1 MSSRAPAAKLGALED
16 PRVIGKTTVVTA
28 IFAGLL
34 LTAEPAF
41 AHHLMGGRMPATFT
55 DGLLSG
61 LGHPVIGLDH
71 FAAVVA
77 VGCLAAAHRAAP
89 ALALGFVLAMIGGVA
104 LHLQG
109 ATVPGAEILV
119 ALSVIAVGAIL
130 LSRRAMAL
138 GAALTLFALVGLI
151 HGYALGESIY
161 GAEPTP
167 LYAYLLGLT
176 VIQSAVALAAMS
188 VARMLMRRAAD
199 LSPLRLVGAG
209 IAGIGLAVLVQQ
221 IIPAA

>member
-1 MSSRAPAAKLGALED
+1 M
-16 PRVIGKTTVVTA
+16 
-28 IFAGLL
+28 
-34 LTAEPAF
+34 
-41 AHHLMGGRMPATFT
+41 
-55 DGLLSG
+55 SG

-71 FAAVVA
+71 FAAMVA

-104 LHLQG
+104 LHVHG

-119 ALSVIAVGAIL
+119 AFSVVALGAIL
-130 LSRRAMAL
+130 LSRRAMTAA
-138 GAALTLFALVGLI
+138 AALTLFAFVGLI
-151 HGYALGESIY
+151 HGYALGELIY

-167 LYAYLLGLT
+167 LYAYLLGLA

-188 VARMLMRRAAD
+188 VARMLMLRAAD
-199 LSPLRLVGAG
+199 VSPLRLVGAG